1 MDSVMLNTKRAEVLG
16 VPVDCMTMNEAVD
29 FAESMVKGQHPCAIL
44 AVNPEKVI
52 RAQRDKNLLAQLR
65 NAKLVIPDGIG
76 VVFAARLLGF
86 SCTERVP
93 GSELMPLLCQRAAS
107 KGYRVFLFG
116 ASPDVISCTAQVLQQ
131 RFAGL
136 RIVGAQHGYV
146 KEDDMPAMISKIN
159 AVQADLLFVA
169 LGSPKQE
176 MWIARYLPEL
186 KVKVC
191 QGVGGTFDVI
201 AGRVKRAPLLFRVI
215 HLEWFYRLLSQPSRI
230 MRQGALPL
238 FAYRVVKNRVLNR
251 SAQPAP
257 SKSNV
262 TAESGDKSGQEKNA
276 YQNEKAA

>member
-1 MDSVMLNTKRAEVLG
+1 MKPQRIEILG
-16 VPVDCMTMNEAVD
+16 VPVDCITMDETVD
-29 FAESMVKGQHPCAIL
+29 FAESMMKGQHPCAIL
-44 AVNPEKVI
+44 AVNPEKVV
-52 RAQRDKNLLAQLR
+52 RAQQDKSLLAQLR
-65 NAKLVIPDGIG
+65 NTKLVIPDGIG

-93 GSELMPLLCQRAAS
+93 GSELMPLLCQRAAL

-131 RFAGL
+131 RFASL
-136 RIVGAQHGYV
+136 KIVGAQHGYV
-146 KEDDMPAMISKIN
+146 KEDDMPEMISKIN

-201 AGRVKRAPLLFRVI
+201 AGRVKRAPLLFRAI

-230 MRQGALPL
+230 FRQTALPM
-238 FAYRVVKNRVLNR
+238 FAYQVLKSMIMRGPVRQPTFSVPTASASR
-251 SAQPAP
+251 SH
-257 SKSNV
+257 SDSGKS
-262 TAESGDKSGQEKNA
+262 DHHREKVA
-276 YQNEKAA
+276 

>member
-1 MDSVMLNTKRAEVLG
+1 MKPQRIEIFG
-16 VPVDCMTMNEAVD
+16 VPVDCITMDEAVD

-44 AVNPEKVI
+44 AVNPEKVV
-52 RAQRDKNLLAQLR
+52 RAQQDKNLLDQLR

-86 SCTERVP
+86 SCTARVP

-116 ASPDVISCTAQVLQQ
+116 ASPDVISDTAQVLQQ

-146 KEDDMPAMISKIN
+146 KEEGMPAVIAKIN
-159 AVQADLLFVA
+159 AVQADILFVA

-201 AGRVKRAPLLFRVI
+201 AGRVKRAPLLFRSM

-230 MRQGALPL
+230 FRQTALPM
-238 FAYRVVKNRVLNR
+238 FVYQVLKSKFSR
-251 SAQPAP
+251 KPVLQPTFSVPTASASQGL
-257 SKSNV
+257 SDSGKS
-262 TAESGDKSGQEKNA
+262 DHHR
-276 YQNEKAA
+276 EKAA